1 MQFEKARFWIIEKI
15 GKLLEWKKKRWQRE
29 FVNFDFL
36 YRYIIVQAF
45 F

>member
-15 GKLLEWKKKRWQRE
+15 GKLLEWKEKKIWQGE

-36 YRYIIVQAF
+36 
-45 F
+45 